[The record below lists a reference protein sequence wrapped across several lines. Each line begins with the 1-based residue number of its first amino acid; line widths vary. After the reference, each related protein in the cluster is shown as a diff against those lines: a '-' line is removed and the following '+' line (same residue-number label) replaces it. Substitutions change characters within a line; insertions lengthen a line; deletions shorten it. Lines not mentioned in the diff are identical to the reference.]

1 MDFCKLGDNCSV
13 VSVQEV
19 QSLQLHN
26 MHAINHVW
34 TSPVPWEN
42 IHFIILA
49 KRTGRQAPKH
59 PGGFQ
64 RCHTRFSS
72 ALEMQNVRTLKN
84 NAIWTW
90 PAWGQY
96 SSLAVNYFSNKFLT
110 KPVNFRQ
117 YSFCAMQ
124 VLILQKRSLTV
135 IPAGFH
141 KMIPRHVYQVCDH
154 NSLVRETTLK
164 MEETTKEASKRRS
177 AILF

>member
-1 MDFCKLGDNCSV
+1 MDFCKLEDNCGV

-34 TSPVPWEN
+34 TLLPWEN
-42 IHFIILA
+42 IPFIILA

-72 ALEMQNVRTLKN
+72 ALEMQNDRTLKN

-90 PAWGQY
+90 PAWLQH
-96 SSLAVNYFSNKFLT
+96 SSLTVNYFSNKLLT
-110 KPVNFRQ
+110 KSVNFRQ
-117 YSFCAMQ
+117 FSFCGTQ
-124 VLILQKRSLTV
+124 VLVLKNWSRTD

-141 KMIPRHVYQVCDH
+141 RMIPRHAYQACEH
-154 NSLVRETTLK
+154 NSLVRDTTLK

-177 AILF
+177 AIFF